1 MCSFIVNLL
10 FYVNY
15 GILLVWCRQSVC
27 TKKHH
32 RRYKSM
38 KKIRTGLSVIR
49 FLALITSALG
59 LVGCALAQ
67 VEGSF
72 WDQNYEVAFDMTG
85 CATCIVVFL
94 AIVEIFCRISIVHR
108 DTPIYINKLISGIS
122 LFVVPFLWAAFI
134 ASDVRALHLAF
145 FIAGCGACHAIGFLP
160 KSISTIVEVETVVE
174 FEE

>member
-1 MCSFIVNLL
+1 
-10 FYVNY
+10 
-15 GILLVWCRQSVC
+15 
-27 TKKHH
+27 
-32 RRYKSM
+32 M
-38 KKIRTGLSVIR
+38 KKIRTGLTVIR
-49 FLALITSALG
+49 FLALIVSALG

-72 WDQNYEVAFDMTG
+72 WDLNYEVAFDATG
-85 CATCIVVFL
+85 CATCVVVFL
-94 AIVEIFCRISIVHR
+94 SIVEIFCRISIVYR

-160 KSISTIVEVETVVE
+160 KYPSRIVEVETVI
-174 FEE
+174 EEG